1 MKEEKE
7 MVKAT
12 VKVDGLS
19 VDVQVPQEMMQQIQE
34 ASRKIQED
42 IKNLKTR
49 YGLSTEQSLLLT
61 LVTTYIEKS
70 ELEKQLEE
78 YSQFIKSILGDI
90 KNIIDD

>member
-1 MKEEKE
+1 

-19 VDVQVPQEMMQQIQE
+19 VDVQVPQEMIQQIQE
-34 ASRKIQED
+34 ASGKIQED

-49 YGLSTEQSLLLT
+49 YGLNTEQSLLLT

>member
-1 MKEEKE
+1 

-19 VDVQVPQEMMQQIQE
+19 VDVQVPQEMIQQIQE
-34 ASRKIQED
+34 ASGKIQED

-49 YGLSTEQSLLLT
+49 YGLNTEQSLLLT

-78 YSQFIKSILGDI
+78 YSQFIKSMLGDI